1 MYEDGRK
8 RERESQET
16 KDVGNLLGNRRVIIL
31 CVKGIP

>member
-1 MYEDGRK
+1 MKMEDRK
-8 RERESQET
+8 KERESQET